1 MGTDF
6 VSVIMELECERV
18 IVLHSTEREGE
29 RGREENILECSEE
42 L

>member
-18 IVLHSTEREGE
+18 IVLHSREREGE
-29 RGREENILECSEE
+29 REGGEYSRVQ
-42 L
+42 